1 MSHTKKFQILQ
12 FLGNTYSFITKQN
25 IPSYPSNLKT
35 YQYTSMLQSNVSFT
49 LIKTRINENL
59 TSLAFN
65 NKPKVLSL
73 NPQGFKSI
81 GSNL

>member
-25 IPSYPSNLKT
+25 IPSNPSNLET

-73 NPQGFKSI
+73 NPSGV
-81 GSNL
+81 

>member
-25 IPSYPSNLKT
+25 IPSHPSNLKT

-73 NPQGFKSI
+73 NPTGV
-81 GSNL
+81 